1 MDMNQSDGIL
11 NQGNILKKDYNTPCE
26 RCKNNKSTL
35 LCNECKP
42 FHYYCNQCDTSIH
55 ELPSRKHHHR
65 ISIDSFQ
72 NSSYFQKTNEKST
85 QNVTKNMHI
94 TPKNIHQNSLSLNY
108 SHINSTDYI
117 YDINDNK
124 LNNNTQPLGNPPK
137 LEESKYSYIY
147 NRNTTAIGIGA
158 DECKKVYS
166 RDYVNEL
173 KIMHDKEKEELLY
186 KITILENTINK
197 IKSSFHDQ
205 MSKIKFTQ
213 VATEKECNDKIDY
226 IKIEYDAKISNLQKE
241 IEYKDKEISN
251 LNQLILKQGT
261 LNEKISSSYE
271 ELKDNYM
278 SLQNEHKTLNKEYN
292 LLENRSKQDYE
303 SLNQK
308 IIKEMNSYDQFKEE
322 ANLNLK
328 NLINEKEK
336 AINDILHQKELEI
349 KELNLEHK
357 ENLRNELDNLTK
369 TLSEKYEK
377 IIKEI
382 SEENNILQQDNVLL
396 VEKLNNT
403 EKEIKQNNETYD
415 SNIKKLKNEIEE
427 KDKKISELNKT
438 LDDINYNSS
447 ESKLVINDLQSQ
459 NNELKQKLD
468 EKNKEIK
475 NWEEKYLVLNNEMK
489 TAQSANEL
497 FLDKIKKL
505 QDENR
510 KIKVDYDASSVEYE
524 NKLKSYQFIEE
535 RNKMLENENEQLKI
549 KMDRYIRPLSF
560 NYIYAQK

>member
-94 TPKNIHQNSLSLNY
+94 TPKHIPQNSLSLNY

-226 IKIEYDAKISNLQKE
+226 LKIEYDSKISNLQKE

-251 LNQLILKQGT
+251 LNQLILKQRT

-303 SLNQK
+303 NLNQK
-308 IIKEMNSYDQFKEE
+308 IIKEMNSYDQYKEE
-322 ANLNLK
+322 ANMNLK

-510 KIKVDYDASSVEYE
+510 KIKVDYDAASVEYE

>member
-94 TPKNIHQNSLSLNY
+94 TPKHIPQNSLSLNY
-108 SHINSTDYI
+108 SHINTTDYI

-226 IKIEYDAKISNLQKE
+226 LKIEYDSKISNLQKE

-251 LNQLILKQGT
+251 LNQLILKQRT

-303 SLNQK
+303 NLNQK
-308 IIKEMNSYDQFKEE
+308 IIKEMNSYDQYKEE
-322 ANLNLK
+322 ANMNLK

-427 KDKKISELNKT
+427 KDKKISKLNKT

-510 KIKVDYDASSVEYE
+510 KIKVDYDAASVEYE

>member
-1 MDMNQSDGIL
+1 MNQSDGIL
-11 NQGNILKKDYNTPCE
+11 NQGNILKIDYNTPCE

-55 ELPSRKHHHR
+55 ELPSRKHHQR

-85 QNVTKNMHI
+85 QNATKNMHI
-94 TPKNIHQNSLSLNY
+94 TPKNIPQNSLSLNY
-108 SHINSTDYI
+108 SHINTTDYL

-124 LNNNTQPLGNPPK
+124 LNNNTQPFGNPPK

-226 IKIEYDAKISNLQKE
+226 LKIEYDAKISNLEKE
-241 IEYKDKEISN
+241 IDYKEKEISN
-251 LNQLILKQGT
+251 LNQLILKQRT

-278 SLQNEHKTLNKEYN
+278 NLQNEHKNLNKEYN
-292 LLENRSKQDYE
+292 LLENRSKQDYDN
-303 SLNQK
+303 LNQK
-308 IIKEMNSYDQFKEE
+308 LIKEMNSYDQYKEE
-322 ANLNLK
+322 ANMNLK
-328 NLINEKEK
+328 NLIDEKEK
-336 AINDILHQKELEI
+336 VINDTLHQKELEI

-357 ENLRNELDNLTK
+357 ENLRTELENLTK

-382 SEENNILQQDNVLL
+382 SEENNLLQQDNVLL
-396 VEKLNNT
+396 VEKLNST
-403 EKEIKQNNETYD
+403 EKKIKENDETYD
-415 SNIKKLKNEIEE
+415 ANIKKLKNEIEE
-427 KDKKISELNKT
+427 KDKKISELNKN
-438 LDDINYNSS
+438 LDDINYSSS
-447 ESKLVINDLQSQ
+447 ESKLIISDLQGQ
-459 NNELKQKLD
+459 NDELKLKLD
-468 EKNKEIK
+468 EKIKEMK
-475 NWEEKYLVLNNEMK
+475 NLEEKYLILNNEIR
-489 TAQSANEL
+489 TAQSTNEL
-497 FLDKIKKL
+497 ISDKIKKL
-505 QDENR
+505 MDENR
-510 KIKVDYDASSVEYE
+510 KLKVDYDAASVEYE
-524 NKLKSYQFIEE
+524 NRLKTYQFIEE

>member
-11 NQGNILKKDYNTPCE
+11 NQGNILKIDNNTPCE

-65 ISIDSFQ
+65 ISIDSYQ

-85 QNVTKNMHI
+85 QNVTKNMLI
-94 TPKNIHQNSLSLNY
+94 NQNNIPQNSLSLNY
-108 SHINSTDYI
+108 SHINTTDYI
-117 YDINDNK
+117 YDINNK
-124 LNNNTQPLGNPPK
+124 QNNNTQPLGNPPK

-186 KITILENTINK
+186 RITILENSINN

-213 VATEKECNDKIDY
+213 VATEKECNEKIDY
-226 IKIEYDAKISNLQKE
+226 LKIEYDAKISNLKKE

-251 LNQLILKQGT
+251 LNQLNLKQRT

-271 ELKDNYM
+271 ELKDNYLN
-278 SLQNEHKTLNKEYN
+278 LQNEHKTLNKEYN
-292 LLENRSKQDYE
+292 LLENRAKQDYE

-308 IIKEMNSYDQFKEE
+308 IIKEMNLYDQYKEE
-322 ANLNLK
+322 ANMNLK

-357 ENLRNELDNLTK
+357 ENLRTELENLTK

-403 EKEIKQNNETYD
+403 EKEIKQNNDTYD
-415 SNIKKLKNEIEE
+415 NNIKKLKNEIEE
-427 KDKKISELNKT
+427 KDKKISELNKN

-447 ESKLVINDLQSQ
+447 ESKLIITDLQSQ

-468 EKNKEIK
+468 ETIQELKNL
-475 NWEEKYLVLNNEMK
+475 EEKYLILNNEIR

-497 FLDKIKKL
+497 FSDKIKKL

-510 KIKVDYDASSVEYE
+510 KIKVNYDAANVEYE

-549 KMDRYIRPLSF
+549 KMERYIRPLSF

>member
-85 QNVTKNMHI
+85 QNVIKNMHI

-251 LNQLILKQGT
+251 LNQLILKQRT

-308 IIKEMNSYDQFKEE
+308 IIKEMNSYDQYKEE

-415 SNIKKLKNEIEE
+415 SHIKKLKNEIEE

-510 KIKVDYDASSVEYE
+510 KIKVDYDAASVEYE

>member
-226 IKIEYDAKISNLQKE
+226 LKIEYDAKISNLQKE

-251 LNQLILKQGT
+251 LNQLILKQRT

-510 KIKVDYDASSVEYE
+510 KIKVDYDAASVEYE

>member
-1 MDMNQSDGIL
+1 MNQSDGIL
-11 NQGNILKKDYNTPCE
+11 NQGNILKIDYNTPCE

-42 FHYYCNQCDTSIH
+42 FHYYCNQCDTNIH
-55 ELPSRKHHHR
+55 ELPSRKHHQR
-65 ISIDSFQ
+65 ISIDSYQ
-72 NSSYFQKTNEKST
+72 NSSYLLKTNEKST
-85 QNVTKNMHI
+85 QNVTKNIHI
-94 TPKNIHQNSLSLNY
+94 TPKNFPQNSLSLNY
-108 SHINSTDYI
+108 SHINTTDYI
-117 YDINDNK
+117 YDTSDNK
-124 LNNNTQPLGNPPK
+124 QNNNSQPLGNPLK
-137 LEESKYSYIY
+137 LEESKYSYTY

-213 VATEKECNDKIDY
+213 IATEKECNDKIDY
-226 IKIEYDAKISNLQKE
+226 IKIEYNAKISNLVKE
-241 IEYKDKEISN
+241 IEYKDKEILN
-251 LNQLILKQGT
+251 LNQLILKQRN

-278 SLQNEHKTLNKEYN
+278 NLQNEHKVLNKEYN
-292 LLENRSKQDYE
+292 LLESRSKKDYD

-308 IIKEMNSYDQFKEE
+308 IIKEMNSYDQYKEE

-336 AINDILHQKELEI
+336 TINDILHQKDLEI

-357 ENLRNELDNLTK
+357 ENLKNELENLTK
-369 TLSEKYEK
+369 TLNEKYEK
-377 IIKEI
+377 IVKEI
-382 SEENNILQQDNVLL
+382 SDENNILQQDNVLL

-403 EKEIKQNNETYD
+403 EKEIRQNNDTYD
-415 SNIKKLKNEIEE
+415 SNLKKLENDIEG
-427 KDKKISELNKT
+427 KDKKISELSKN
-438 LDDINYNSS
+438 LDDINYKNN
-447 ESKLVINDLQSQ
+447 ESNLIINDLQNQ

-475 NWEEKYLVLNNEMK
+475 GLEEKYLILNNEIR
-489 TAQSANEL
+489 TAQSTNEL
-497 FLDKIKKL
+497 ISDKIKKL

-510 KIKVDYDASSVEYE
+510 KLKVDYDASSVEYE
-524 NKLKSYQFIEE
+524 NKLKNYQFIEE